1 MVRKLGNGGKGWA
14 LYVVCWVCNLPGG
27 GGLLPPDLWTLHGI
41 DTCLV
46 SVLFW
51 VPDWCVYHLDKHAWV
66 LSSWSANGE
75 KIGEWGKGW
84 ALYVVCVGL

>member
-1 MVRKLGNGGKGWA
+1 MGERAGHCMLCVGFVIYL
-14 LYVVCWVCNLPGG
+14 G

-46 SVLFW
+46 SVLLW
-51 VPDWCVYHLDKHAWV
+51 VHDWCVYHFDKHAWV

-75 KIGEWGKGW
+75 KNWEWGKG
-84 ALYVVCVGL
+84 LDTVCSVLGL